1 MTNNNTSKKE
11 PLFHIV
17 KNSDI
22 PVWMGWIIRIVAIV
36 IAIFVG
42 SCIAS
47 AFSSQSPF
55 KVIANLVSGAFGTE
69 RRIWLFLQDTSMLLI
84 IALAITPAFK
94 MKFWNLGANGQ
105 VLISCLATVACMFY
119 FGGKLPNGVVMLFMI
134 IAGLLAGVIWAVIPA
149 IFKAIF
155 GTNESLFTLM
165 LNYIAEGLVAF
176 FINVWVKDGSAV
188 LRPIEYGNLP
198 ELGNK
203 YVLIILVAAV
213 LTAFSFVYFKYSKHG
228 YEISVVGESQN
239 TARYIGVN
247 VKKVIIRTLV
257 LSGLMC
263 GIAGILLGG
272 AINHTI
278 TSTAHNNLGFTAI
291 MASWLG
297 KFDPLY
303 ILASSAFIGFMTR
316 GMTQVNMACG
326 FTSTAMSDIV
336 VGIVYFFVIACE
348 FFINYKLVFR
358 SKKEVK

>member
-1 MTNNNTSKKE
+1 MTKNNGVKE

-17 KNSDI
+17 KKNDV
-22 PVWMGWIIRIVAIV
+22 PLWQAWLIRIGTIV
-36 IAIFVG
+36 FAIFIG
-42 SCIAS
+42 GIIAS
-47 AFSSQSPF
+47 AFSSRNPF
-55 KVIANLVSGAFGTE
+55 EVIASLFAGAFGTK
-69 RRIWLFLQDTSMLLI
+69 RTIWLLLQDTSMLLI

-105 VLISCLATVACMFY
+105 VLISCLATIACMF
-119 FGGKLPNGVVMLFMI
+119 FLGGKLPDVVVILIMI
-134 IAGLLAGVIWAVIPA
+134 VAGLLAGVIWAVIPA
-149 IFKAIF
+149 IFKAFF

-188 LRPIEYGNLP
+188 LRPIEYANLP

-203 YVLIILVAAV
+203 YILIILVAAL
-213 LTAFSFVYFKYSKHG
+213 LTAFSYVYFRFSKHG
-228 YEISVVGESQN
+228 YEVSVVGESRN
-239 TARYIGVN
+239 TARYIGVD

-263 GIAGILLGG
+263 GVAGILLGG

-278 TSTAHNNLGFTAI
+278 TPTAHNNLGFTAI
-291 MASWLG
+291 MAAWLG
-297 KFDPLY
+297 KFNPLY
-303 ILASSAFIGFMTR
+303 VLVSSAFICFVTR
-316 GMTQVNMACG
+316 GMVRVNMDCG
-326 FTSTAMSDIV
+326 FTSTAMSNIV
-336 VGIVYFFVIACE
+336 IGIVYFFVIACE

>member
-1 MTNNNTSKKE
+1 MANNSSLRKE

-17 KNSDI
+17 KNSEM
-22 PVWMGWIIRIVAIV
+22 PVWKSWLIRIGAI
-36 IAIFVG
+36 ILSIFVG

-47 AFSSQSPF
+47 AFSSQNPIT
-55 KVIANLVSGAFGTE
+55 VIANLFSGAFGTK
-69 RRIWLFLQDTSMLLI
+69 RRIWLFLQDTSLLLI

-105 VLISCLATVACMFY
+105 VLISCLATIACMHY
-119 FGGKLPNGVVMLFMI
+119 FGGILPDALVIVIMI
-134 IAGLLAGVIWAVIPA
+134 IVGLAAGVIWAVIPA

-176 FINVWVKDGSAV
+176 FINVWVKDGSAI
-188 LRPIEYGNLP
+188 LRPIEYANLP

-203 YVLIILVAAV
+203 YVLIIVVAAI
-213 LTAFSFVYFKYSKHG
+213 LTAFSYVYFKYSKHG

-263 GIAGILLGG
+263 GVAGILLGG

-316 GMTQVNMACG
+316 GMTQVNMTCG

-348 FFINYKLVFR
+348 FLINYKIVFR